1 VDREPLLTKELTTF
15 IDIIQENNLLP
26 REGVKWMNEK
36 KMFVAG
42 SYVEIAEHKNYLEL
56 ENLVCYYDYPNA
68 NGSQVNYGTTDE
80 EKAATLERAKTLCLM
95 PVYAKC
101 ATNRN
106 GDPTFKGHE
115 ISRGPKGELKFDTIP
130 IGTHYSVKIK
140 KHNVV
145 AADGTAHRLPCLFS
159 KQRIWKRNKN
169 AVAAIQRL
177 FGEGKLFNS
186 YEMDVSQYTFKD
198 GIKHLEDYSF
208 LGNAFL
214 GYEYATPAYGT
225 GGGSQVLSVA
235 TAEDSF
241 SDAELMIAEALY
253 QDNLENEVTNC
264 EVNEMPNEEF
274 EVVVEAIDEVETSEE
289 VAEQLAEEVEE
300 VVVSEEQ
307 LPETEVE
314 TEEIQNESEIAQEEA
329 EVSEEEEQTPTQEPE
344 VSALTDYDIRRKL
357 EEALYASTKEYVYCR
372 HLFPA
377 DNCAWVKLDSD
388 RAAGELSM
396 TEVVYEVVEDVVT
409 ILSMTPISLT
419 ASPRELATVLSER
432 ERELSEIKDELS
444 ELKQIKESYDKIV
457 MEQAEAKRKQD
468 IAELQKYVQNA
479 GCFTEEELA
488 EENLVKLIE
497 DLQIAEVKALIADKL
512 IAAKLE
518 KAPVVEQ
525 ASMTMP
531 KVDLGFEAENVKKSR
546 SRQWADFISK
556 K

>member
-1 VDREPLLTKELTTF
+1 MD
-15 IDIIQENNLLP
+15 
-26 REGVKWMNEK
+26 EK

-68 NGSQVNYGTTDE
+68 NGSQVSYGTTDE

-177 FGEGKLFNS
+177 FSEGKLFNS

-235 TAEDSF
+235 STEDNF
-241 SDAELMIAEALY
+241 SDAELIIAEALY
-253 QDNLENEVTNC
+253 QDNLENDFTNC

-289 VAEQLAEEVEE
+289 VIEQQLDEE
-300 VVVSEEQ
+300 VVISEEQ
-307 LPETEVE
+307 PS
-314 TEEIQNESEIAQEEA
+314 EEENNNEANESEVSQVEKEA
-329 EVSEEEEQTPTQEPE
+329 EVSESDEEVEVVEEQPVENTE

-377 DNCAWVKLDSD
+377 DNCAWVKMDND
-388 RAAGELSM
+388 RAAGELNM

-409 ILSMTPISLT
+409 IVSMTPITLT

-432 ERELSEIKDELS
+432 ERELSELKTELS
-444 ELKQIKESYDKIV
+444 ELEKIKESYDKLIF
-457 MEQAEAKRKQD
+457 EQAEEKRANEV
-468 IAELQKYVQNA
+468 AELRKYAENA

-488 EENLVKLIE
+488 EEKMIEMFEKL
-497 DLQIAEVKALIADKL
+497 QVAEVKALIADRLVASK
-512 IAAKLE
+512 IE
-518 KAPVVEQ
+518 KEQDVEQ
-525 ASMTMP
+525 ASVPTP
-531 KVDLGFEAENVKKSR
+531 KVDLVYEVENVKKSR

>member
-1 VDREPLLTKELTTF
+1 MD
-15 IDIIQENNLLP
+15 
-26 REGVKWMNEK
+26 EK

-42 SYVEIAEHKNYLEL
+42 SYIEIAEHKNYLEL

-101 ATNRN
+101 AVNRN

-115 ISRGPKGELKFDTIP
+115 ISRGPKGELKFDTVP

-140 KHNVV
+140 KHNIV

-235 TAEDSF
+235 STEDGF
-241 SDAELMIAEALY
+241 SNAELMIAEALY
-253 QDNLENEVTNC
+253 QDNLENEDTYC

-274 EVVVEAIDEVETSEE
+274 EVVVEAVDEVETSEE
-289 VAEQLAEEVEE
+289 VIEQQLEEET
-300 VVVSEEQ
+300 VVSEEK
-307 LPETEVE
+307 PSEEAVEEANETSEVE
-314 TEEIQNESEIAQEEA
+314 TQQFEEEEA
-329 EVSEEEEQTPTQEPE
+329 EVSETEDKTEEEPVQDPE
-344 VSALTDYDIRRKL
+344 LSALTDYDIRRKL

-372 HLFPA
+372 HIFPA
-377 DNCAWVKLDSD
+377 DNCAWVKMDAD
-388 RAAGELSM
+388 RAVGELNM
-396 TEVVYEVVEDVVT
+396 TEVTYMVEGDNVS
-409 ILSMTPISLT
+409 IISMTPITLT
-419 ASPRELATVLSER
+419 ASPREMATVLSER
-432 ERELSEIKDELS
+432 EKKLSELENELS
-444 ELKQIKESYDKIV
+444 ELKKIKESYDNLV
-457 MEQAEAKRKQD
+457 LEQAEAKHKQEV
-468 IAELQKYVQNA
+468 AELRKYVQNA

-488 EENLVKLIE
+488 EEKMASMIE
-497 DLQIAEVKALIADKL
+497 NLQIAEVKVLIADKL
-512 IAAKLE
+512 IAAKVE
-518 KAPVVEQ
+518 KESAIEQ
-525 ASMTMP
+525 ASTPTP